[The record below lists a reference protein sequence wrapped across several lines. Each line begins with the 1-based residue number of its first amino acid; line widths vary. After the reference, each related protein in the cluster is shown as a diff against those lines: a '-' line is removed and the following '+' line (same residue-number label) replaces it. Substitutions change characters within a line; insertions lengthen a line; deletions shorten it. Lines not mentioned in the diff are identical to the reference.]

1 MWDRAAND
9 GHVCIGN
16 RFMHARSLALYIFPT
31 LTFPT
36 HAWVVRIEKSELN
49 LLPYVLYSC
58 DESGLRV

>member
-1 MWDRAAND
+1 
-9 GHVCIGN
+9 
-16 RFMHARSLALYIFPT
+16 MHARSLALYIFPT

-49 LLPYVLYSC
+49 ILPYVLYSC